1 MFFRGDVPHTRA
13 AARQRSGPPGLW
25 AWLTADGGC
34 RPSPGSPAAAVVLG
48 NCGLAASLSGPYL
61 AMPFS
66 LSHPAA
72 ASFALCFWSPLTA
85 RLRLMRS
92 SVVRVLDT
100 LFRASLALSV
110 ILALLKRGSTCCA
123 LKLFLGSSSTTR
135 SLSAMDGVVV

>member
-1 MFFRGDVPHTRA
+1 MEVRQPPSYLGAVPAKQRA
-13 AARQRSGPPGLW
+13 
-25 AWLTADGGC
+25 GC
-34 RPSPGSPAAAVVLG
+34 PAPQGMV
-48 NCGLAASLSGPYL
+48 NGPYL
-61 AMPFS
+61 TMPFS

-72 ASFALCFWSPLTA
+72 ASLALCFWSPLTA